1 MKLRIRKLSEMKE
14 SKKEKLLDD
23 FMDYVEEIDST
34 WANEIRLWIPDYLK
48 MAKDKKLKKI
58 K

>member
-1 MKLRIRKLSEMKE
+1 MRIRKLSEMKE
-14 SKKEKLLDD
+14 SKKKKLLDD

-48 MAKDKKLKKI
+48 MVKDKKRKKI